1 MPPKGK
7 PIRPIKSAGVSGKK
21 FRRLV
26 AKPRLK
32 KLPADRWVV
41 TLDLRA
47 GSLGS
52 LDAYLKKNRGIP
64 DREVALELRKL
75 LSGTSKRCRFRLV
88 VIDHPDLPPDNGG
101 RPKSMSDA
109 PTRVERELYAKY
121 RQQLEIIGKTKEAR
135 LQTAENE
142 GRSEI
147 MVRRAIKKV
156 EAALKREIE
165 WEDLRARRQA
175 RLDRLRT
182 ER

>member
-21 FRRLV
+21 FRRVV
-26 AKPRLK
+26 AKSRLK
-32 KLPADRWVV
+32 TLPADPSVV
-41 TLDLRA
+41 SLDLRA

-52 LDAYLKKNRGIP
+52 LNAYLKRNRGIP

-75 LSGTSKRCRFRLV
+75 LSGTSKRSRFRLV
-88 VIDHPDLPPDNGG
+88 VVDHPDLSPDNRG
-101 RPKSMSDA
+101 RPKSKSDA
-109 PTRVERELYAKY
+109 LTRVERELYAKY

-135 LQTAENE
+135 FQTAKDE
-142 GRSEI
+142 GRSE
-147 MVRRAIKKV
+147 MTVRRAIKKV
-156 EAALKREIE
+156 EAALKSEIE
-165 WEDLRARRQA
+165 LEDLRSRRQA